1 MAERGTRTAGKS
13 RLRAPAV
20 AAALVAVVVT
30 LAACSSANLQVDTEY
45 DPDSSFEGVQT
56 FAWLPEAPPDA
67 SSNRPMVRRI
77 VEQAIERELEAQGYV
92 LEPFGDPDIWVA
104 AIVIAGRT
112 DVRATWD
119 FYGYGGGYWL
129 SMWAADTNTSYF
141 QEGTLI
147 VDLLDRDR
155 RVRWRGIATG
165 AVESGM
171 RAAEEGE
178 RVVGDAVARM
188 FAEFP
193 PN

>member
-1 MAERGTRTAGKS
+1 MTEREARTGPI
-13 RLRAPAV
+13 RRFRARAV
-20 AAALVAVVVT
+20 AAALVAVVPT
-30 LAACSSANLQVDTEY
+30 LAGCASANLQVNTEY
-45 DPDSSFEGVQT
+45 DPDSSFEGVET

-77 VEQAIERELEAQGYV
+77 VEQAVERELESQGYV
-92 LEPFGDPDIWVA
+92 LEPFGNPDIWVA

-129 SMWAADTNTSYF
+129 SLWAANTNTSYF

-155 RVRWRGIATG
+155 RVRWRGIASG

-171 RAAEEGE
+171 RAAEDGE